1 MSGFAHAQAPVLG
14 MRWAE
19 VAAADETLPYS
30 HHTRRT
36 ILLSSGNTLSDGH
49 TGTSGDTQATSDS
62 SNVATGS
69 GAVKWRHFTVD

>member
-1 MSGFAHAQAPVLG
+1 MG
-14 MRWAE
+14 
-19 VAAADETLPYS
+19 AADETLPYS

-36 ILLSSGNTLSDGH
+36 ILLSSGN
-49 TGTSGDTQATSDS
+49 TQATSDS